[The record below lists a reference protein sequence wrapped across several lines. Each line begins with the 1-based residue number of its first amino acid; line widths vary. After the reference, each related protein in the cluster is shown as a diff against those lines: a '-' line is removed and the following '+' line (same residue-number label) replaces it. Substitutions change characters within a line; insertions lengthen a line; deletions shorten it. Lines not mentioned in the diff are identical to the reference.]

1 MEGPLHCTRV
11 CVCVCVT
18 AFMCFPVSAFREFET
33 CSLIGGLTAPLIN
46 HRLSFQVLQVIR
58 VKVSALRSG

>member
-1 MEGPLHCTRV
+1 MEGPPALYP